1 MKFKL
6 TISNSVTR
14 LSDPE
19 EDTAAFLK
27 DALTNSYKVFEPRI
41 RGYVF
46 KEWSL
51 YNERMHAF
59 PVGVTG
65 LVRKAI
71 KSEGHE
77 LELVDTRVLPA
88 VPDMTALDRLQVP
101 LRDYQKE
108 AVGALLQRPC
118 GILQAATA
126 SGKGNVTVGIVAC
139 LPAVKWLILINRET
153 LLKQIVDRFA
163 AVAGDALSI
172 GTITADK
179 WAPSD
184 ITVATYSGIMAQSK
198 KVPGVKAWLQSVQ
211 AVLADEVQGT
221 GASSCSAVCSACVG
235 AVYRYG
241 MSATPLDRSDHK
253 ALMVVG
259 LFGPI
264 VHRITASELIEAG
277 HVSKPNIR
285 MVRFQQQYGLAQKWA
300 AIYRHQICDNKHRN
314 QLVVEVIKKAD
325 KPCMVFAERIEHIRE
340 LVQRCVRAGMS
351 AEHFDGTMQ
360 YAARDRLIADVK
372 LGRVDVLVSSVAGQ
386 EGLDI
391 PCLASVV
398 LAGAGKATIGTVQR
412 LGRGMR
418 IAPGKDSYDVY
429 DIHDVGGALERQAQ
443 KRKKTYEADGHEVA
457 VLSWQELNKE
467 LSDGP
472 GNEARPAD
480 A

>member
-6 TISNSVTR
+6 TITNSVTR
-14 LSDPE
+14 LTDPE

-71 KSEGHE
+71 VSEGHE

-88 VPDMTALDRLQVP
+88 IPDMTALDRLKVP
-101 LRDYQKE
+101 LRDYQRE
-108 AVGALLQRPC
+108 AVEVLLKRPC

-126 SGKGNVTVGIVAC
+126 SGKGNVAVGLVAC
-139 LPAVKWLILINRET
+139 LPQVKWLILINRET

-163 AVAGDALSI
+163 AVAGDTLAV
-172 GTITADK
+172 GTVTADK
-179 WAPSD
+179 WSPSD
-184 ITVATYSGIMAQSK
+184 VTVATFSGILTQSK
-198 KVPGVKAWLQSVQ
+198 KMPGVKAWLQSVQ
-211 AVLADEVQGT
+211 AVLCDET
-221 GASSCSAVCSACVG
+221 HTSAASTFAAVVSACVG
-235 AVYRYG
+235 APYRYG
-241 MSATPLDRSDHK
+241 MSGTPLDRSDHK

-264 VHRITASELIEAG
+264 VHRISAGELIESG

-285 MVRFQQQYGLAQKWA
+285 MVRFTQQYGFAQKWA

-314 QLVVEVIKKAD
+314 QLIVEVIKKAD
-325 KPCMVFAERIEHIRE
+325 KPCIVFAERIEHIRE

-351 AEHFDGTMQ
+351 TEHFDGTMQ

-372 LGRVDVLVSSVAGQ
+372 LGRVDVLVASVAGQ
-386 EGLDI
+386 EGMDI

-398 LAGAGKATIGTVQR
+398 LAGAGKGVIGTVQK

-418 IAPGKDSYDVY
+418 IAPGKDAYDVY
-429 DIHDVGGALERQAQ
+429 DVHDIGGALERQAQ
-443 KRKKTYEADGHEVA
+443 KRKKTYEAEGHDVTI
-457 VLSWQELNKE
+457 LSWQELNKE
-467 LSDGP
+467 LSDGA
-472 GNEARPAD
+472 GNETRPAD